1 MHELKQRDLK
11 RKLAVLKDYDADV
24 HAASREDD
32 LIRKPV
38 NGKFQFQKS
47 NFDFL
52 EKPTVDYEELEST
65 KLRKTATRTTKQEI
79 AGLCKIKP
87 QKRQS

>member
-24 HAASREDD
+24 QAASREDD

-38 NGKFQFQKS
+38 NG
-47 NFDFL
+47 
-52 EKPTVDYEELEST
+52 
-65 KLRKTATRTTKQEI
+65 
-79 AGLCKIKP
+79 
-87 QKRQS
+87 